1 MKKLCLTLAFSNQT
15 VGSNPSN
22 IFFLNMILVG
32 ELTPTR
38 PRKQL
43 LLLPVNI
50 NQPASSR
57 MDTDTELKLKKIMRR
72 NGILNINGQEYKTTV
87 DNLEDL
93 GELGNGT
100 SGHVVKMKHRP
111 SGTIIAVKVCN

>member
-1 MKKLCLTLAFSNQT
+1 
-15 VGSNPSN
+15 
-22 IFFLNMILVG
+22 MILVG
-32 ELTPTR
+32 EITPTR
-38 PRKQL
+38 PRKP

-50 NQPASSR
+50 HHTASIR

-100 SGHVVKMKHRP
+100 SGHVVKMRHRP